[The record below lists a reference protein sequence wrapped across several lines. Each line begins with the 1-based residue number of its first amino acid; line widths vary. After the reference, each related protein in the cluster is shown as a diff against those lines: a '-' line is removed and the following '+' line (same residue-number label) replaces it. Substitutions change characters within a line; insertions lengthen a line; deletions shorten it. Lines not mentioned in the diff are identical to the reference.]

1 MKKMANKL
9 TRNYTLCPPEYWAT
23 STDPARA
30 KREWLA
36 VIGKASMKY
45 TPSLTDYYFRKA
57 GKCAKGGKKS
67 AKSATP
73 ATGGVCAKSGK
84 KSAKVPTKGGSKKP
98 AVVGRG

>member
-36 VIGKASMKY
+36 VIGEASMKY
-45 TPSLTDYYFRKA
+45 KPSLPDSYFRKA
-57 GKCAKGGKKS
+57 AKCAKGGKKN

-73 ATGGVCAKSGK
+73 VRAKGGK

-98 AVVGRG
+98 AVVRK